1 MTPLERTKLIEQL
14 DLSFLAMPRWAKIA
28 CKHAMAAPK
37 NNPITGLP
45 FKTFREVL
53 EVAADET
60 LLTLRDDFADNG
72 DLIPLAVD

>member
-28 CKHAMAAPK
+28 CKHAMAAPT
-37 NNPITGLP
+37 NNPKTGLP